1 LAQVQALVPAAV
13 MVQMD
18 LAQVQVVELV
28 PGRAQVRHK
37 QPQYQ

>member
-1 LAQVQALVPAAV
+1 LAQVQALVTV
-13 MVQMD
+13 MVQMG

-28 PGRAQVRHK
+28 QGRAQVRHK